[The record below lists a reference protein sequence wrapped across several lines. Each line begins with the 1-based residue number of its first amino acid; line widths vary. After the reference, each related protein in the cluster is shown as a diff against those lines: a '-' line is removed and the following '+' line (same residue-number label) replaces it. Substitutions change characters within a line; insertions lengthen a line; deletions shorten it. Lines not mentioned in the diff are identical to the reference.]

1 MLFKEFSSILADTK
15 DSYSK
20 NPYELFQLFITTTSS
35 KVKVSAKLSDIK
47 PLYAQWIEDLCN
59 HMREEKDR
67 IINGFRSAGVNEPI
81 QSAQEIVPKVENPL
95 CE

>member
-1 MLFKEFSSILADTK
+1 MNFFNCSLQQRL
-15 DSYSK
+15 
-20 NPYELFQLFITTTSS
+20 P

-47 PLYAQWIEDLCN
+47 PLYAQLSEDLCN

-67 IINGFRSAGVNEPI
+67 IINGFKSAGVNEAI